1 MITTLDDTYQ
11 LSLLGHWVMG
21 KHREDMQ
28 YFDASLFEPYKNLYK
43 GICEGKQ
50 PAQLLAEKQ
59 LDGVTVTDLMS
70 FGTADKYDDYP
81 MYQEAWAKALMV
93 QRAIFAQKIGEA
105 NREDTTK
112 LTERIRELTAVING
126 EEYKP
131 IATNYKETFF
141 KELDE
146 RAEEKIAHYGKG
158 FKFVDEF
165 MEGIHRGQLTVL
177 GARPRVGKSA
187 MALQVARNVADE
199 GYKVLFIPLEMTVN
213 ENLQRILLNTQ
224 LVEPHELRTGAFDRE
239 SVGEYLD
246 YLEENLKF
254 CESLN
259 SLEGIEKVIKTEKP
273 YLVIIDQL
281 SQITI
286 KGSHKDNREKYI
298 VITRALKRIAME
310 QKVAILLLSQLN
322 RVSTEKKK
330 PTLESL
336 HESDSTG
343 QDADNVLLLYTRDDE
358 EETDSPERETFLR
371 IAKQRNGISGKDIPL
386 MYRGERFTFSPVD
399 TSRKTLAQFVEEKQR
414 KRL

>member
-1 MITTLDDTYQ
+1 MITTLDEMYQ
-11 LSLLGHWVMG
+11 LSLLGHWVLN

-28 YFDASLFEPYKNLYK
+28 YFDVSLFDNYKNLYK
-43 GICEGKQ
+43 GVCEGKQ
-50 PAQLLAEKQ
+50 PSQLLAEKQ

-81 MYQEAWAKALMV
+81 MYQEAWAKALVV
-93 QRAIFAQKIGEA
+93 QRAIYAQKIGEA

-131 IATNYKETFF
+131 IATNYKESFF

-146 RAEEKIAHYGKG
+146 RADEKIAHYGKG

-187 MALQVARNVADE
+187 MALQVARNVAEE

-213 ENLQRILLNTQ
+213 ENIQRILLNTQ
-224 LVEPHELRTGAFDRE
+224 LVDQEELRTGSIDRE
-239 SVGEYLD
+239 SVGAYLD
-246 YLEENLKF
+246 ELEKNLKF
-254 CESLN
+254 CESMN
-259 SLEGIEKVIKTEKP
+259 SLEGIEKVIKAEKP
-273 YLVIIDQL
+273 YLVVIDQL

-298 VITRALKRIAME
+298 IITRALKRIAME

-322 RVSTEKKK
+322 RASTDKNK
-330 PTLESL
+330 PSLESL

-343 QDADNVLLLYTRDDE
+343 QDADNVLLLYTPHDE
-358 EETDSPERETFLR
+358 EDTDSPERETFLR

-399 TSRKTLAQFVEEKQR
+399 TSRKTLAQFVEETR
-414 KRL
+414 RY

>member
-1 MITTLDDTYQ
+1 MITTLDDMYQ
-11 LSLLGHWVMG
+11 LSLLGHWVLG

-28 YFDASLFEPYKNLYK
+28 YFDASLFESYKNLYK

-50 PAQLLAEKQ
+50 PTQLLAEKQ

-81 MYQEAWAKALMV
+81 LYQEAWAKALMV
-93 QRAIFAQKIGEA
+93 QRAIYAEKIGEA

-131 IATNYKETFF
+131 IATNYKESFF

-146 RAEEKIAHYGKG
+146 RAEEKIAHYGTG
-158 FKFVDEF
+158 FKFVDDF

-213 ENLQRILLNTQ
+213 ENLQRILLNSQ
-224 LVEPHELRTGAFDRE
+224 IVQPENLKTGNFDRE
-239 SVGEYLD
+239 AVGNYLD

-259 SLEGIEKVIKTEKP
+259 SLEGIEKVIKAEKP
-273 YLVIIDQL
+273 YLVVIDQL
-281 SQITI
+281 SQVTI

-343 QDADNVLLLYTRDDE
+343 QDADNVLLLYTPHDE

-399 TSRKTLAQFVEEKQR
+399 TSKRTLAQFIEEKQR
-414 KRL
+414 KKF

>member
-1 MITTLDDTYQ
+1 MLTRLDDVYQ
-11 LSLLGHWVMG
+11 LSLLGHWVLD
-21 KHREDMQ
+21 KHSEDMQ
-28 YFDASLFEPYKNLYK
+28 YFDKSLFEDYKNLYK
-43 GICEGKQ
+43 GVTEGKQ
-50 PAQLLAEKQ
+50 PTQLLAEKQ
-59 LDGVTVTDLMS
+59 LDGITITDLMS
-70 FGTADKYDDYP
+70 YGTANIGDDYP
-81 MYQEAWAKALMV
+81 LYTEARAKALIV
-93 QRAIFAQKIGEA
+93 QRAIYAEKIG
-105 NREDTTK
+105 DTNTADTRQ
-112 LTERIRELTAVING
+112 LTAKIEELTAVING

-131 IATNYKETFF
+131 IATNYKESLF

-146 RAEEKIAHYGKG
+146 RAQEQIAHYGTG

-213 ENLQRILLNTQ
+213 ENLQRILLNSQTVQ
-224 LVEPHELRTGAFDRE
+224 PEDLKTGDFDRE
-239 SVGEYLD
+239 AIGNYLD

-259 SLEGIEKVIKTEKP
+259 SLESIEKLIKAEKP

-286 KGSHKDNREKYI
+286 KGTHKDNREKYI

-322 RVSTEKKK
+322 RLSTEKKK

-343 QDADNVLLLYTRDDE
+343 QDADNVLLLYTKDDE

-399 TSRKTLAQFVEEKQR
+399 TTKRTLAQFMEEKQR
-414 KRL
+414 TRL

>member
-1 MITTLDDTYQ
+1 MITTLDDMYQ
-11 LSLLGHWVMG
+11 LSLLGHWVLN

-28 YFDASLFEPYKNLYK
+28 YFDVSLFDNYKNLYK
-43 GICEGKQ
+43 GISEGKQ
-50 PAQLLAEKQ
+50 PTQLLAEKQ
-59 LDGVTVTDLMS
+59 LDGVTITDLLS
-70 FGTADKYDDYP
+70 FGTASVTDDYP

-93 QRAIFAQKIGEA
+93 QRAIYAQKIGEA
-105 NREDTTK
+105 NREDTTQ

-131 IATNYKETFF
+131 VATNYKESFF

-146 RAEEKIAHYGKG
+146 RAEEKIAHYGRG

-165 MEGIHRGQLTVL
+165 MDGIHRGQLTVL

-187 MALQVARNVADE
+187 MALQVARNVAEE

-224 LVEPHELRTGAFDRE
+224 LIQPDELKSGHFDRE
-239 SVGEYLD
+239 IVGAYLD
-246 YLEENLKF
+246 ELEQNLKF

-259 SLEGIEKVIKTEKP
+259 SLEGIEKIIKAEKP
-273 YLVIIDQL
+273 YLVVIDQL

-298 VITRALKRIAME
+298 IITRALKRIAME
-310 QKVAILLLSQLN
+310 QKVAIMLLSQLN
-322 RVSTEKKK
+322 RASTDKNK
-330 PTLESL
+330 PSLESL

-343 QDADNVLLLYTRDDE
+343 QDADNVLLLYTRHDE
-358 EETDSPERETFLR
+358 EDTDSPERETFLR

-399 TSRKTLAQFVEEKQR
+399 TSRKTLAQFMEEKI
-414 KRL
+414 RL